1 MEKSKKELRKITR
14 RQVLNRAKKMLVRE
28 WGLTS
33 GVLVKDSLLERAP
46 ENRGQK
52 EVRILALKPRIEERD
67 FADLEVEIPCEEL
80 AKAKTVGELRNVI
93 WDRIPAGCRRI
104 PGKTGTARSA
114 VGVSARK
121 TRLSRED
128 AYMRTV
134 YMLVR
139 LWGLQK
145 IPAPDTSLT
154 DRYPKGLEKD
164 SKDISALE
172 NPIERKDF
180 ADVHADVR
188 GAVLECAKTVRK
200 LDEIIWKGI
209 PEEYKKPDR
218 TGP

>member
-1 MEKSKKELRKITR
+1 MGKSKKELCKVTK
-14 RQVLNRAKKMLVRE
+14 RQVLDRAKKMLVRE
-28 WGLTS
+28 WNLTS
-33 GVLVKDSLLERAP
+33 RVLVKDSLFERAP
-46 ENRGQK
+46 ENRGEK
-52 EVRILALKPRIEERD
+52 EVRVLALKLRIEERD
-67 FADLEVEIPCEEL
+67 FADLKVEVPCEEL

-93 WDRIPAGCRRI
+93 WDRIPAGCRKI
-104 PGKTGTARSA
+104 SGKAGTARSTA
-114 VGVSARK
+114 GVSARK

-139 LWGLQK
+139 LWDLQK

-154 DRYPKGLEKD
+154 SRYPRGLEKD

-188 GAVLECAKTVRK
+188 GAVLECAKTVRD
-200 LDEIIWKGI
+200 LDKVIWESI
-209 PEEYKKPDR
+209 PEKYKKA
-218 TGP
+218 